1 MEPVTHLE
9 SIAVITLLVT
19 MKLVTTDHNIEI
31 DTIKVHNKLITG
43 LARIR

>member
-31 DTIKVHNKLITG
+31 DTIKVRNKLITG